1 MQKRLPG
8 WLTISFSFIF
18 YLKKPTVN
26 EIQTKKQ
33 NYDNFTFLMV
43 INEKTILY
51 VIFVLICINF
61 IFYSNLYFFENQ
73 KNFQENN
80 DK

>member
-1 MQKRLPG
+1 MKFRQRNKIMIP
-8 WLTISFSFIF
+8 
-18 YLKKPTVN
+18 
-26 EIQTKKQ
+26 
-33 NYDNFTFLMV
+33 NFTFLMV